1 MSFAFREEPGHL
13 ANGSRDFSVPRGAVH
28 EFYAGAEADGVSLSA
43 LAMMLGEASGKRA
56 KLWVRHEALASET
69 GVPHPMGLAELGFD
83 PARLLLVRARDAP
96 SALQAGLEG
105 ARCAS
110 LGAVILE
117 LRGEAKAYDLTASR
131 RLGLAARAS
140 GVPVFVLRIGASP
153 VPSAA
158 ETRWQIRT
166 MPSQAL
172 SAKAPGRPAFQL
184 TLLRARNGLEGVQ
197 HHLEW
202 DRDARQFIP
211 RPRHDAAF
219 ADHGAPPRHAPLFGP
234 VVPVPFDR
242 PGTPQPWREA
252 G

>member
-1 MSFAFREEPGHL
+1 MPFVLEKEPDDPGHVTRGFHL
-13 ANGSRDFSVPRGAVH
+13 PRGALH
-28 EFYAGAEADGVSLSA
+28 EFYASAEGDGASLCA
-43 LAMMLGEASGKRA
+43 LAMLLAETGGKRFG
-56 KLWVRHEALASET
+56 LWVRHEAQEREA
-69 GVPHPMGLAELGFD
+69 GMPYPAGLAELGLD
-83 PARLLLVRARDAP
+83 PGALLYFRAREVI

-105 ARCAS
+105 AGCSGLA
-110 LGAVILE
+110 AVILE
-117 LRGEAKAYDLTASR
+117 FRGEAKAYDLTASR

-140 GVPVFVLRIGASP
+140 GVPVLVLRIGAAP

-158 ETRWQIRT
+158 ETRWQIRA

-172 SAKAPGRPAFQL
+172 PAKAPGRPAFQL

-202 DRDARQFIP
+202 DRDARQFIS

-219 ADHGAPPRHAPLFGP
+219 ADQGAPPRHAPLSGP

-242 PGTPQPWREA
+242 PGVPQPWREA